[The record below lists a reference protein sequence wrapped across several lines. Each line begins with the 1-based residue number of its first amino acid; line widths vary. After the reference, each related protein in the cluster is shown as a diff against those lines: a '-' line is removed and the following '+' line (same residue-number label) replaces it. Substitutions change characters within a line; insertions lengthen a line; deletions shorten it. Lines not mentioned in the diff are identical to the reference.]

1 MRQIIEN
8 LGNNKKNQSSGD
20 DEINP
25 RPLVAKKRK
34 QEEAFNADNFFDDA
48 QEEIPKNSK
57 KRIVESNMRR
67 KVPEEIEDG
76 KKRGVTSAIE
86 KNRGIT
92 RSRPKDKKTP
102 KTKLRSKYESKQK
115 F

>member
-1 MRQIIEN
+1 
-8 LGNNKKNQSSGD
+8 
-20 DEINP
+20 
-25 RPLVAKKRK
+25 
-34 QEEAFNADNFFDDA
+34 
-48 QEEIPKNSK
+48 
-57 KRIVESNMRR
+57 MRR

-102 KTKLRSKYESKQK
+102 KTKLRSKYESKTK
-115 F
+115 NLRKIRENSSIYGGERSIKTNVTTSRKL